1 MPATFPYL
9 DSQNDNIPLPLG
21 SDLDDADLMSDSEPS
36 MEDELVELELEDATS
51 TKVAKGANR
60 STTDLVRLYL
70 SEIGRVP
77 LLKRDEEVSE
87 AQKIQR
93 YMSLLALRSEAA
105 NSEGK
110 IPFWYIDVYQKLL
123 QSRQY
128 SLAKL
133 VFAQIARTPLNNPL
147 VQPMMQQY
155 VQAIAIHD
163 RLAAQ
168 LGHRPSWERWA
179 TAAEIDVHT
188 LKDILAQGKQG
199 WAELAGLTVKEL
211 EAVQKA
217 GVRAKEHMIKA
228 NLRLVVSVA
237 KKYQKRGLEL
247 LDLIQEGT
255 LGLERAVEK
264 FDPTKGY
271 RFSTYAYWWIRQGI
285 TRAIATQSRTIRLPV
300 HITEKLNK
308 IKKAQRKISQ
318 EKGRTATT
326 EDIAKELDITPDQVR
341 EVLLRVPRSVSLEIK
356 VGKEKDTELGDLLE
370 TEGISP
376 EEALMREALVR
387 ELHQLLADL
396 TTRERDVIQMRYGLE
411 NGTAYSL
418 AEIGRALELS
428 RERVRQI
435 EAKALQKLRQPK
447 RRNRVRDYLESLS

>member
-1 MPATFPYL
+1 MRLL
-9 DSQNDNIPLPLG
+9 D
-21 SDLDDADLMSDSEPS
+21 
-36 MEDELVELELEDATS
+36 
-51 TKVAKGANR
+51 
-60 STTDLVRLYL
+60 
-70 SEIGRVP
+70 
-77 LLKRDEEVSE
+77 
-87 AQKIQR
+87 
-93 YMSLLALRSEAA
+93 LRAEFA
-105 NSEGK
+105 NSSDEV
-110 IPFWYIDVYQKLL
+110 IERFVNLID
-123 QSRQY
+123 
-128 SLAKL
+128 A
-133 VFAQIARTPLNNPL
+133 
-147 VQPMMQQY
+147 
-155 VQAIAIHD
+155 HD
-163 RLAAQ
+163 RLASQ
-168 LGHRPSWERWA
+168 LGHRPSLERWA
-179 TAAEIDVHT
+179 AAGGVEVVD
-188 LKDILAQGKQG
+188 LKPSLAAGKRR
-199 WAELAGLTVKEL
+199 WAELAGLTLKEL
-211 EAVQKA
+211 DQIQAQ

-237 KKYQKRGLEL
+237 KKYQNRGLEL

-318 EKGRTATT
+318 ERGRTATI
-326 EDIAKELDITPDQVR
+326 EDIAVELEMTPPQVR

-370 TEGISP
+370 TEETSP
-376 EEALMREALVR
+376 EEVLMREALQR
-387 ELHQLLADL
+387 DLQQLLADL
-396 TTRERDVIQMRYGLE
+396 TSRERDVIRMRFGL
-411 NGTAYSL
+411 GDGHPYSL

-447 RRNRVRDYLESLS
+447 RRNRVRDYLEALT